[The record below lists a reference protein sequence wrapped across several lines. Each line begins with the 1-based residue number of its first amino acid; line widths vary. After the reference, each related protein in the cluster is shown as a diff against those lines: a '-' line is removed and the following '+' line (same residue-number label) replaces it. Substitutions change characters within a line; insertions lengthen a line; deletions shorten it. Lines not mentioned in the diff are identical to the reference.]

1 MDGCHVCL
9 LFPFITPLLL
19 SRQNSHLQL
28 FIGSDSPAGLLL
40 FFPCVTFWWFYAS
53 VWSTSETSQWAWDE
67 NRGQSSSPC
76 LGNAAESALVFC
88 PRPACSHPHFFCLAF
103 SLPWKSQDPH
113 TSGSGLCSF
122 LICRIFIWWLVIL
135 FSHQCDFPEPPKRP
149 GLL

>member
-1 MDGCHVCL
+1 MDSCHVCL

-76 LGNAAESALVFC
+76 LENAAESALVFC

-122 LICRIFIWWLVIL
+122 LICRIFIWWFVIL
-135 FSHQCDFPEPPKRP
+135 FSRQCDFPEPPKRP